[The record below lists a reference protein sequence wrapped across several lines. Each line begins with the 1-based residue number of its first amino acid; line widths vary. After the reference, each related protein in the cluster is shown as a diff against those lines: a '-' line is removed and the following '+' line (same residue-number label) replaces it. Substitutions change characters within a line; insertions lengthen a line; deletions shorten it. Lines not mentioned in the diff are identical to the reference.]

1 MIGRRVANQVLQK
14 SLNEN
19 EKKWLQVE
27 VLHLF
32 YQVILGQ
39 TR

>member
-1 MIGRRVANQVLQK
+1 MIGHRVANQVLQK

-19 EKKWLQVE
+19 EKKWLQAE

-32 YQVILGQ
+32 HQIILGQ
-39 TR
+39 TW